1 MSGTEEEVVP
11 GRSRHRRILALAIP
25 AIGSLIADPLLGA
38 VDTAVAGRLGTEQLG
53 ALGLAVGVLGAVTWI
68 FNFLVLGTTTTVARA
83 MGRGDE
89 QAAGRRVAHAS
100 VAALAIGIVS
110 GLVMAIAAPAMVR
123 AFGAADSLVDPSVT
137 YLRVRALGIPFAL
150 LAYVGH
156 GAFRGVS
163 NTRTPLVVVLVAQT
177 INGVLDVVLVFGLG
191 FGLAGIASATVVAE
205 VVTVLMFAV
214 LISRAGLPLAGH
226 RLPTRDQIRDLVVV
240 SRDLFLRTGGL
251 LIGLLMITAAAARI
265 GEVTA
270 AAHQVMWQTF
280 ILMSF
285 ILDGFAV
292 AGQTMIGSALGADD
306 TEEARASIR
315 DLLTWGIGGGAVL
328 AALLLVL
335 RDPIIRIF
343 TSEQDVIEALGGVV
357 WLLLALTVLAGAAAF
372 LLDGVGMGASDFA
385 YLRTWTVIASITGGI
400 AAQVAASLGGGLSW
414 LWTCMV
420 LIMAIRATA
429 LLARIRGVAWLHT
442 G

>member
-1 MSGTEEEVVP
+1 MATPDVP
-11 GRSRHRRILALAIP
+11 VRSRHRRILALAIP

-53 ALGLAVGVLGAVTWI
+53 ALGLAVGLLGAVTWI

-89 QAAGRRVAHAS
+89 QAAGRRVAHAAA
-100 VAALAIGIVS
+100 AALAIGVIS
-110 GLVMAIAAPAMVR
+110 GLVLAVAAEPLVR
-123 AFGAADSLVDPSVT
+123 AFGAVDSLIDPSVT

-163 NTRTPLVVVLVAQT
+163 DTRTPLIVVVVAQA
-177 INGVLDVVLVFGLG
+177 INGILDVVLVFGFG
-191 FGLAGIASATVVAE
+191 FGLAGIATATVVAE

-214 LISRAGLPLAGH
+214 LISRAGLPLGGH
-226 RLPTRDQIRDLVVV
+226 RLPTREQIRDLVVV

-251 LIGLLMITAAAARI
+251 LVGLLMITAAAARI

-285 ILDGFAV
+285 LLDGFAV

-315 DLLTWGIGGGAVL
+315 DLLAWGVGGGAVL
-328 AALLLVL
+328 AAILVLL
-335 RDPIIRIF
+335 RDPIVRIF
-343 TSEQDVIEALGGVV
+343 TNEPEVIAALGGAV
-357 WLLLALTVLAGAAAF
+357 WFLLGLTVLTGATAF
-372 LLDGVGMGASDFA
+372 LLDGVGMGAADFA
-385 YLRTWTVIASITGGI
+385 YLRTWTVIASLVGGI
-400 AAQVAASLGGGLSW
+400 AAQVATSLGGGLVW
-414 LWTCMV
+414 LWSCMV
-420 LIMAIRATA
+420 LIMLIRAGS
-429 LLARIRGVAWLHT
+429 LLLRVRGVAWLHT
-442 G
+442 GA